1 MPQSDPSNNIEWWK
15 LGIQAGAYAITWLI
29 VFTGWKVSSAQNDR
43 RDARKEL
50 REYVDSTVELIRE
63 AESSGV
69 KFLSQAAADLGLY
82 WATYFAVQ
90 RIDVS
95 NLPLPNQQEVT
106 RQLVLFRRLM
116 TNKVTIGPD
125 TPLPSA
131 PECGKLMLEVSRGAN
146 KFIAVLEDGYRTR
159 YPLR

>member
-1 MPQSDPSNNIEWWK
+1 MPQNEPLNNIEWWK
-15 LGIQAGAYAITWLI
+15 LGIQAGAYAVTWII
-29 VFTGWKVSSAQNDR
+29 VFVGWRVSSNQNDR

-50 REYVDSTVELIRE
+50 REHVDAVEELIRE
-63 AESSGV
+63 AETNGV
-69 KFLSQAAADLGLY
+69 NFLSQDEANVALY
-82 WATYFAVQ
+82 WSTYFAVQ

-95 NLPLPNQQEVT
+95 NLPLPNLGDIT

-131 PECGKLMLEVSRGAN
+131 AERRQLMLEVSRGAN
-146 KFIAVLEDGYRTR
+146 RFIATLEDGYRSR